1 MNNSMTVPTAI
12 ILGGI
17 IVALAVYF
25 SIAKPT
31 LAPTTA
37 GNPALVRPVSSSDHI
52 LGNPTAPVIIVE
64 YSDFDCAYCKSFND
78 ILHQIVANE
87 GTKGQVAW
95 VFRQFPLTE
104 LHPNALKHAE
114 ATECAAKAGS
124 NDAFWKFASA
134 LYANQPADPSRYGE
148 FASLAGISGTAF
160 TACYTNA
167 ANEVDEHIMADRQNA
182 LDTGAQGTPY
192 SLILVKGRPP
202 VVMDGAYTY
211 DAVKLLID
219 DALAN

>member
-1 MNNSMTVPTAI
+1 MTVPTAI

-17 IVALAVYF
+17 IVAVAVYF
-25 SIAKPT
+25 SIAKP
-31 LAPTTA
+31 PIKSSDA
-37 GNPALVRPVSSSDHI
+37 GNPALVRPIGSSDHI
-52 LGNPTAPVIIVE
+52 LGSPTAPVIIVE
-64 YSDFDCAYCKSFND
+64 YSDFDCTYCKNFHN
-78 ILHQIVANE
+78 IMHQVIANE

-95 VFRQFPLTE
+95 IFRQFPLTE

-114 ATECAAKAGS
+114 ATECAAKIGD
-124 NDAFWKFASA
+124 NDAFWKFADA

-167 ANEVDEHIMADRQNA
+167 ANEVDARIMADRKNA

-192 SLILVKGRPP
+192 SLILVKGKPP
-202 VVMDGAYTY
+202 IVMDGAYTY

-219 DALAN
+219 NALSN